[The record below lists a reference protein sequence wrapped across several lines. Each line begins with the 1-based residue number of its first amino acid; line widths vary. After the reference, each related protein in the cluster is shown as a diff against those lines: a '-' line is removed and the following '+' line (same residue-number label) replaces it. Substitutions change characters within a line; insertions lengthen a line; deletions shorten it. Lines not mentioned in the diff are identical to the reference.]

1 MRSVCRAWPARM
13 PAFCKWRRAA
23 GAADRWLAEWMA
35 LALIIA
41 CAAPAFADDDGAA
54 DDGFTLTPEYFE
66 FYGEM
71 EGEAN
76 LFLRS
81 ARFAGQTRDHV
92 SFAIEPTAFAEWA
105 DGDLTATF
113 TPFARVDSA
122 DTNRS
127 HMDIREA
134 KIDYIS
140 GDWDATVGV
149 DTVFWG
155 KTEAVHLVDII
166 NQTDAIED
174 LDDEAAL
181 GQPMVRV
188 AYLTDLGKFSAY
200 YLPYVRLRTFPG
212 ENGRLRGALPVNND
226 QARVNADGDRF
237 APSFALRFAGV
248 FGDAD
253 IGVSAFHGIS
263 RDPGFA
269 PTDFVLVG
277 GVPTPTALAP
287 VYDRITQ
294 VGFDGQYT
302 SGPTLYKGE
311 AIFRTGQTDL
321 RARERDFVAFTGGLE
336 YTLFGVYENADLGL
350 IGEYA
355 FDSRGD
361 DATTTFQND
370 IILGARLALNDEDDT
385 SLLVT
390 SAVDHQ
396 HGVASFRLEAQTR
409 VAAGLVAGLEG
420 SLFVNGDDDP
430 LAADFQDDSFLRL
443 KLTYFW

>member
-1 MRSVCRAWPARM
+1 MTGKRKVQLP
-13 PAFCKWRRAA
+13 A
-23 GAADRWLAEWMA
+23 GAGGKWLAEWLA
-35 LALIIA
+35 LAAIIA
-41 CAAPAFADDDGAA
+41 CAAPVFAEEKG
-54 DDGFTLTPEYFE
+54 GFSLAPEYYE
-66 FYGEM
+66 FYGEAEA
-71 EGEAN
+71 EGT
-76 LFLRS
+76 LFMRS
-81 ARFAGQTRDHV
+81 ARFAGQRRDHV
-92 SFAIEPTAFAEWA
+92 SFAVEPTLFGEWA
-105 DGDLTATF
+105 DGDITATF

-127 HMDIREA
+127 HVDIREA
-134 KIDYIS
+134 KIDYSS
-140 GDWDATVGV
+140 GDWEATVGV

-166 NQTDAIED
+166 NQTDGVED

-188 AYLTDLGKFSAY
+188 AYLADIGEFSAY
-200 YLPYVRLRTFPG
+200 YLPYVRLRTVAG
-212 ENGRLRGALPVNND
+212 AEGRLRGALPVNND
-226 QARVNADGDRF
+226 QAQINARGDRF
-237 APSFALRFAGV
+237 APSFALRYAGV
-248 FGDAD
+248 IGDAD
-253 IGVSAFHGIS
+253 IGVSGFHGIS
-263 RDPGFA
+263 RDPGFI

-287 VYDRITQ
+287 VYDKITQ
-294 VGFDGQYT
+294 IGFDGQYT
-302 SGPTLYKGE
+302 DGPTLYKGE

-321 RARERDFVAFTGGLE
+321 RGRRRDFVAVTGGLE

-361 DATTTFQND
+361 DATSTFQND
-370 IILGARLALNDEDDT
+370 VIVGARLALNDEDDT
-385 SLLVT
+385 SVLLT

-396 HGVASFRLEAQTR
+396 HGVAAFRLEAQRR
-409 VAAGLVAGLEG
+409 VAEGLVASIEG
-420 SLFVNGDDDP
+420 SLFANNEDDP